1 MKMTIEMPD
10 SVSWSSRDIDFT
22 LELSKIEPT
31 KLADLIAQAAVM
43 GFKKAGVDAAAGAK
57 EYAKKNGLPESVAT
71 TELTMKK
78 IAVWES
84 GDWGATRG
92 GDGMTRTERYAVS
105 LCREAVKARE
115 AKAYKDWDEKTR
127 FAECEAYFAG
137 LDEAKRDGLLAH
149 AAKMIAIA
157 DKAKA
162 ERDALELDIKL

>member
-22 LELSKIEPT
+22 LDLSAVNAD
-31 KLADLIAQAAVM
+31 KLADLIAQAAIM

-57 EYAKKNGLPESVAT
+57 EYAKKNGISEADAT
-71 TELTMKK
+71 TELTDKK
-78 IAVWES
+78 IAVWLG

-105 LCREAVKARE
+105 LCREAVKARDP
-115 AKAYKDWDEKTR
+115 KAYKDWDEKTR
-127 FAECEAYFAG
+127 FAECEAYFAQ
-137 LDEAKRDGLLAH
+137 LDEVKRDGLMAH